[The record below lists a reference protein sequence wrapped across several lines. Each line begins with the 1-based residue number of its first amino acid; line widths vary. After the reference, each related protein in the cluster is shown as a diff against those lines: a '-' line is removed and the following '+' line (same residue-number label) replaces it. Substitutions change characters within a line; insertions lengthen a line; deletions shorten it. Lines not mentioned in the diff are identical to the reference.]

1 MIQRPFLKLL
11 GLGLAATLA
20 TTTAAAWADA
30 PQSGTPKGPS
40 GHQRFQQRLGLSD
53 QQMAAIKEVNARH
66 SAERKQLAQSLR
78 EARNELKLAALNGGD
93 VKGKAAAVTALVGQM
108 TELHATTLQEI
119 APILTPEQRDAMAKM
134 SPAGPHHRH
143 RGPRSAES

>member
-1 MIQRPFLKLL
+1 MIQRRFLKLL

-30 PQSGTPKGPS
+30 PQTGTPKDSP
-40 GHQRFQQRLGLSD
+40 GHHRFQERLGLSD
-53 QQMAAIKEVNARH
+53 QQMAAIKEVHARH
-66 SAERKQLAQSLR
+66 SGERKQLAQSLR
-78 EARNELKLAALNGGD
+78 QARNELKLAALNGGD

-134 SPAGPHHRH
+134 SPGGPHHRH

>member
-1 MIQRPFLKLL
+1 MIQTRFLELL

-30 PQSGTPKGPS
+30 PQTGTPTGPA
-40 GHQRFQQRLGLSD
+40 GHHRLQERLGLTD
-53 QQMAAIKEVNARH
+53 EQMAAIKQVNARH
-66 SAERKQLAQSLR
+66 SGERKQLGQSIR
-78 EARNELKLAALNGGD
+78 EARNELQLAALNGGD

-108 TELHATTLQEI
+108 TALHATTLQEI

-134 SPAGPHHRH
+134 SPRGYRH
-143 RGPRSAES
+143 RGPRPAQG